1 MKIMFQILIISIMIL
16 ISYQMISIPFKVKE
30 KKTLTSENLMSQL
43 IENEI
48 YIETKVGTPTQNI
61 PLYLKLNE
69 FPTFITSSSY
79 NKNIPSFD
87 QSKSTTY
94 ILKEHYESEYSLYD
108 FIKGKLS
115 SDTLNLIDSQKKNI
129 QLNDFHFFLAY
140 VLKEGKEEMSGEIG
154 LKLIELYGNQK
165 TDFMKILKER
175 NLTEHMVFS
184 ILYNDDNKGI
194 FYLGNYYHN
203 FDGNYNE
210 KDLKKMNVGLRSSN
224 EVQWQLNFDKIIVQ
238 NQTLMKPHE
247 VDLSYEFG
255 LILGDKNYY
264 NKIYE
269 LYFNDYK
276 NECVEKKFNN
286 DIYFYIECSTDIN
299 IKKFPELSFLNNDL
313 NYTFSFNGKELFYK
327 FKGKYYF
334 QIIFQSE
341 HTKRWK
347 FGKLFFK
354 KYQIFFDKDKKIISL
369 YPYTIAKSNFTFS
382 WFLVLILFAIII
394 GILIYIR
401 LYLTYKKRKIRA
413 NELEDEFDYTSQSN
427 VNDNNKN
434 KLLGI

>member
-1 MKIMFQILIISIMIL
+1 
-16 ISYQMISIPFKVKE
+16 
-30 KKTLTSENLMSQL
+30 
-43 IENEI
+43 
-48 YIETKVGTPTQNI
+48 
-61 PLYLKLNE
+61 
-69 FPTFITSSSY
+69 
-79 NKNIPSFD
+79 
-87 QSKSTTY
+87 
-94 ILKEHYESEYSLYD
+94 
-108 FIKGKLS
+108 
-115 SDTLNLIDSQKKNI
+115 
-129 QLNDFHFFLAY
+129 
-140 VLKEGKEEMSGEIG
+140 MSGEIG

-286 DIYFYIECSTDIN
+286 DVYFYIECSTDIN
-299 IKKFPELSFLNNDL
+299 IKKFPELSFLNNNL

-334 QIIFQSE
+334 QIIFQTE

-369 YPYTIAKSNFTFS
+369 YPYIITKSNFTFS
-382 WFLVLILFAIII
+382 WFLVLILISIIF